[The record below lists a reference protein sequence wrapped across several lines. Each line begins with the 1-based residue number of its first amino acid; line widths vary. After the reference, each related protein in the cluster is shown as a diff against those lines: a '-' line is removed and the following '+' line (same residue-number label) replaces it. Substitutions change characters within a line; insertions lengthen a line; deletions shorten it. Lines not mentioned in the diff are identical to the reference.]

1 MKRPII
7 MSRPLAWA
15 TTEQL
20 VLAGLDTT
28 EDRQTF
34 RALLRQLATHA
45 SALDPVQTACGVAQH
60 AS

>member
-1 MKRPII
+1 MT
-7 MSRPLAWA
+7 STSGCGAA
-15 TTEQL
+15 EQL

-45 SALDPVQTACGVAQH
+45 NALDPVRTACDVAQH
-60 AS
+60 VS